1 MLNFRDRIRE
11 HVVKKLPLLSLLL
24 LFAAHST
31 FSWYL
36 IHANAP
42 LFVWI
47 LVYSLTFCQ
56 ALLLTTWFE
65 GFRRFWGLWLRSDA
79 GYFVL
84 IIFCALGFTAS
95 LVWFKTFGYF
105 LVLVS
110 AELLARL
117 ELQKL
122 EHSRLQALFVLTLFS
137 MAGLATGWAAS
148 ENPLFRPVS

>member
-1 MLNFRDRIRE
+1 
-11 HVVKKLPLLSLLL
+11 VKKLPLFSLVL

-36 IHANAP
+36 IQVRAP
-42 LFVWI
+42 LLVWI
-47 LVYSLTFCQ
+47 LVYSFTLCQ

-65 GFRRFWGLWLRSDA
+65 GLRRFWGIWLRSDV
-79 GYFVL
+79 GYFTL

-122 EHSRLQALFVLTLFS
+122 GHSRLQALFILTLFS

-148 ENPLFRPVS
+148 ENSLFRPVS